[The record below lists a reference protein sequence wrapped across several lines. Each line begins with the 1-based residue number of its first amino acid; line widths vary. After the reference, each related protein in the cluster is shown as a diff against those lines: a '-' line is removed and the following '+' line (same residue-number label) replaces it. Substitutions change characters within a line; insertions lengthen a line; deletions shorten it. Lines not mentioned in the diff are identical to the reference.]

1 MFTPLFILF
10 VYAYNN
16 FEPVRKSSHIEA
28 YKVAGPSIILQEKF
42 PIYGRVIALSA
53 FRPEKSETDHLLI
66 VVGQVNYQ
74 YFTISWD
81 LVAKKPRNEQAAVD
95 FSDNHAQLSDSF
107 ICLPD
112 PKKNMFGLHIYK
124 GVFLAIPRTQ
134 PPIKGGRR
142 SQADSD
148 VGNIRE
154 HCFGRFKE
162 LEILDMK
169 FLFGTVLPVLAVLHK
184 PFKGDEM
191 AVNTYEVSVRSG
203 EVRFSDWSIQ
213 DLKGGQEALFLIPVQ
228 QPLSGLLLIGVTKIQ
243 YFNNVGNKTFQP
255 VDPPIVWTTWEMLGP
270 ERYILGD
277 EEGGLHLLLLSVD
290 VRTRKVRLRLNH
302 IGNVSYIETLQVHS
316 SG

>member
-1 MFTPLFILF
+1 LFTPLFILLA
-10 VYAYNN
+10 YAYNN
-16 FEPVRKSSHIEA
+16 LKLARKSSHIEA
-28 YKVAGPSIILQEKF
+28 YKVVGRGIILQEKF

-53 FRPEKSETDHLLI
+53 FRPEKSDTDHLLI
-66 VVGQVNYQ
+66 VVGQATYQ

-81 LVAKKPRNEQAAVD
+81 PVAKKPRDEHAAVD
-95 FSDNHAQLSDSF
+95 FSDNHAQLSDYF
-107 ICLPD
+107 LCLSD
-112 PKKNMFGLHIYK
+112 PKKNLFGLHVYK
-124 GVFLAIPRTQ
+124 GIFLAIPRTQ

-142 SQADSD
+142 AQVDSD

-154 HCFGRFKE
+154 HCFGRLKE

-203 EVRFSDWSIQ
+203 EVRFSDWTIR

-228 QPLSGLLLIGVTKIQ
+228 PPLSGLLLIGVTKIQ

-255 VDPPIVWTTWEMLGP
+255 VDPPVAWTTWEMLGP

-290 VRTRKVRLRLNH
+290 IRTRKVRLRLNQ
-302 IGNVSYIETLQVHS
+302 IGNVSYLETSQTHHS
-316 SG
+316 G